1 MMQKFGLY
9 DVFNCS
15 GSREDAGGINI
26 SGITTLHQNLQLN
39 TYNDW
44 IAFSNNSF
52 SHNTVSLLVLYQ
64 FCMVSFE
71 NQTIF

>member
-26 SGITTLHQNLQLN
+26 SGITTLHRNMQLN
-39 TYNDW
+39 ILTGLRTDYYVELQAEGRG
-44 IAFSNNSF
+44 IS
-52 SHNTVSLLVLYQ
+52 VGRK
-64 FCMVSFE
+64 
-71 NQTIF
+71 